1 MSRTV
6 LNFLLDLMLLLAFLG
21 LVCCAAILRFVF
33 PPGPEAR
40 GWRLWGLTYDHW
52 TSLQMGMVGLLALG
66 VLVHVMLH
74 WNWVCG
80 VVASRVRGKGR
91 VDEGTQTLYGVGVL
105 IFLLHIVG
113 LVLAAAVLT
122 VQPPS

>member
-1 MSRTV
+1 MSRAV
-6 LNFLLDLMLLLAFLG
+6 INFLLDVVLLLAFLG

-33 PPGPEAR
+33 PPGPDAG
-40 GWRLWGLTYDHW
+40 GWRLWGLTYDQW
-52 TSLQMGMVGLLALG
+52 TSVLTAAVGVLALG

-80 VVASRVRGKGR
+80 IVASRLRGKGR
-91 VDEGTQTLYGVGVL
+91 VDEGAQTLYGVGVL
-105 IFLLHIVG
+105 IFLLHLVG

-122 VQPPS
+122 VQPPP

>member
-1 MSRTV
+1 MSRAV
-6 LNFLLDLMLLLAFLG
+6 LNFLLDVVLLLAFLG
-21 LVCCAAILRFVF
+21 LVWCAAIVRFVF
-33 PPGPEAR
+33 PPGPDAR

-52 TSLQMGMVGLLALG
+52 TTLLTGTVGLLAVG

-80 VVASRVRGKGR
+80 IVASRLRGKGR

-105 IFLLHIVG
+105 ILLLHLVG

-122 VQPPS
+122 VQPPA